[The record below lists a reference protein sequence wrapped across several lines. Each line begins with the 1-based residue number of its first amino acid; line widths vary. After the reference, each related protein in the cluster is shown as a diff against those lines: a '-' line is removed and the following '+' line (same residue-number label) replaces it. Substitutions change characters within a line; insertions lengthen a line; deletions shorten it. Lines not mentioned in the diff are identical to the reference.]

1 MQQKNIFDEHLFL
14 FQQNKNGNKGGNP
27 AENSK
32 LQMCMPW
39 IYIYQL
45 NHNKVHKLI
54 PFSQLMSNALS

>member
-1 MQQKNIFDEHLFL
+1 MPQKNIFDEHLFL

-45 NHNKVHKLI
+45 NHNKVHRLI
-54 PFSQLMSNALS
+54 PFS